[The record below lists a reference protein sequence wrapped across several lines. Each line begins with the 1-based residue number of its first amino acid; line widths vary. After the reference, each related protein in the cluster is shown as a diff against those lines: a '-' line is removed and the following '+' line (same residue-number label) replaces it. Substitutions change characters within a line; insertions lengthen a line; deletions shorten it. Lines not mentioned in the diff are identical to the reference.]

1 MNCPGPDY
9 RAKHKRHY
17 RTKELVSETM
27 SLFTILILCAFW
39 LASNFAIPL
48 IIRSLDRLYGSS
60 IDKLIS
66 SLVALSKQI
75 GGFSIL
81 LLKNIPRIIIIVFF
95 SPLIVIFQLS
105 SAMQVKRLTKYFE
118 DYQVTEF
125 VSLCFSDEFSLVSVL
140 RIIFKTSTTN
150 SNL

>member
-1 MNCPGPDY
+1 M
-9 RAKHKRHY
+9 
-17 RTKELVSETM
+17 
-27 SLFTILILCAFW
+27 
-39 LASNFAIPL
+39 
-48 IIRSLDRLYGSS
+48 
-60 IDKLIS
+60 
-66 SLVALSKQI
+66 ALSKQI